1 MQFQDACV
9 TIAGDTADDCAG
21 RAVSTLEVVA
31 SSEVSMAPLSFAE
44 PLVEHSDSFTGETPI
59 NLSPELVCLLGGEFS
74 FMCTARMDGVGP
86 WSRIFDFSLEADED
100 SITAGAIELTQDF
113 HFTVFRGKKPIS
125 VRVDGLFKLGEEFTV
140 LCTVSAA
147 GHMKV
152 FKDGVLVGERTDGMA
167 PLRVDRPRMMVGGH
181 YLFKNQYFRGSLKDV
196 KVWNQ
201 EVPWEARSAS
211 RVVVHALGTVFSES
225 VETSPFSELDGR
237 LRSDKR
243 GREGLRFGG
252 RDASLEERRRVC
264 SRQFGAGVAPVVGS
278 GGVPPATP

>member
-1 MQFQDACV
+1 MQFQDACAAM
-9 TIAGDTADDCAG
+9 AGDTADDCAG
-21 RAVSTLEVVA
+21 LAVSTLKVVA
-31 SSEVSMAPLSFAE
+31 SSEVSTAPLSFAE

-100 SITAGAIELTQDF
+100 SITAG
-113 HFTVFRGKKPIS
+113 
-125 VRVDGLFKLGEEFTV
+125 
-140 LCTVSAA
+140 
-147 GHMKV
+147 
-152 FKDGVLVGERTDGMA
+152 RTDGMA

-211 RVVVHALGTVFSES
+211 RVVVHALGTVFSEP
-225 VETSPFSELDGR
+225 VETSPSSELDGK
-237 LRSDKR
+237 LR
-243 GREGLRFGG
+243 GAL
-252 RDASLEERRRVC
+252 DAVDPTSED
-264 SRQFGAGVAPVVGS
+264 AKA
-278 GGVPPATP
+278 

>member
-1 MQFQDACV
+1 MQCRDACV
-9 TIAGDTADDCAG
+9 AAAGDTADACAG
-21 RAVSTLEVVA
+21 PAVSTLGEAA
-31 SSEVSMAPLSFAE
+31 SSEALTAPLFSAE
-44 PLVEHSDSFTGETPI
+44 PLVEHSDPFTGKTPI
-59 NLSPELVCLLGGEFS
+59 NLSPQLGCVLGGDFS
-74 FMCTARMDGVGP
+74 FLCTARMDGVGP
-86 WSRIFDFSLEADED
+86 WSRLFDFSLDADED
-100 SITAGAIELTQDF
+100 SITAGAIEFTQDF
-113 HFTVFRGKKPIS
+113 HFTVFRGKKPVS
-125 VRVDGLFKLGEEFTV
+125 VRVDGLFKLGEELTV

-147 GHMKV
+147 GHMRV
-152 FKDGVLVGERTDGMA
+152 FKDGVLVGERTGGMA
-167 PLRVDRPRMMVGGH
+167 PLHVDRPRMMVGGH
-181 YLFKNQYFRGSLKDV
+181 YLFQDQNFCGSMKDV

-252 RDASLEERRRVC
+252 RDASLEGRRRVC

-278 GGVPPATP
+278 GGVSLATA